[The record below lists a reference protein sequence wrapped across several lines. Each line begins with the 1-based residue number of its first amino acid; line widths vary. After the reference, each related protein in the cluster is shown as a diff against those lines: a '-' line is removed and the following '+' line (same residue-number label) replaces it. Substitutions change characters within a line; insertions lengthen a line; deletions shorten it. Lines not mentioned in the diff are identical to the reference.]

1 MIKFSSFFNSLLSK
15 DQCVLRRGYNAQHR
29 LISLIEKCKKSVDNG
44 DAFGALL
51 TDVSKVFDF
60 LHHEVFISKLHTLES
75 RIIVPPPIVIFSIF
89 FHPGHLYSN
98 PSPIINFQSFLLTF
112 LSK

>member
-51 TDVSKVFDF
+51 TDVLKAFDCV
-60 LHHEVFISKLHTLES
+60 HHEVFISKLHTLEY
-75 RIIVPPPIVIFSIF
+75 RIISPPPL
-89 FHPGHLYSN
+89 PPPCP
-98 PSPIINFQSFLLTF
+98 PSDC
-112 LSK
+112 

>member
-1 MIKFSSFFNSLLSK
+1 MIKFSSFFNSLLPK

-29 LISLIEKCKKSVDNG
+29 LISLTEKCKKSVDNG

-51 TDVSKVFDF
+51 TDASKAFHC

-75 RIIVPPPIVIFSIF
+75 RIIVPPPSA
-89 FHPGHLYSN
+89 PL
-98 PSPIINFQSFLLTF
+98 PPPDC
-112 LSK
+112 